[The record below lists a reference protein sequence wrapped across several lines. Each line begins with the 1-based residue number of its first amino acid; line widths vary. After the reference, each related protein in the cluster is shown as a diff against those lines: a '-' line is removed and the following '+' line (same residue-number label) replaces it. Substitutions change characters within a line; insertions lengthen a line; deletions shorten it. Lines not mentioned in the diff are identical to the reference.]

1 MIVRKIL
8 DSYLDIIIGECKEEY
23 VWIKL
28 IDYKLDMYHN
38 VIVIGLNED
47 NEKIEVFTGLK
58 ALDFAE
64 IGYDLDDLIHD
75 LYFNA

>member
-8 DSYLDIIIGECKEEY
+8 DSYLETIVDWCKEEY
-23 VWIKL
+23 CTKL
-28 IDYKLDMYHN
+28 IDYKLDMFHN
-38 VIVIGLNED
+38 VIVIGMNED

-64 IGYDLDDLIHD
+64 IGYDLNDLIHD
-75 LYFNA
+75 LYFSD